1 MSKGQKAYFIICS
14 IIVAVAAAIHVT
26 ALAIFMSAHFGS
38 ASQLGKVLSLVLV
51 GILWFVGGGISTFV
65 SLVMSIILVKVSK
78 KWSLIFIITIVA
90 LTAVTFLFWYIS
102 VQSPQPQ
109 PETALF
115 CQGLVGAISLIRG

>member
-26 ALAIFMSAHFGS
+26 ALAIFMSAHFDS
-38 ASQLGKVLSLVLV
+38 NSQLGKVLSLVLV

-65 SLVMSIILVKVSK
+65 SLVMSIVLIKVSK

-102 VQSPQPQ
+102 VQSHQPQ

-115 CQGLVGAISLIRG
+115 CQELIGTISLICG